1 MTDLILMMEEIQ
13 KNMKTGT
20 TTVGILAKDAVVLAA
35 ERKATMGYL
44 VASQDAEKIHQ
55 VDERLG
61 VTIAGLVGDA
71 QALIR
76 YIKAELKLYTLSEGK
91 KMSVESSSTLIG
103 NILYSRRFYPYI
115 VQLVVAGYD
124 EKPSLFTLSPD
135 GSMMPE
141 KYFSTGSGSPVAFGV
156 LENEFSEG
164 MGMEE
169 AKKLAIRAVRAATKR
184 DIASGG
190 SGIDAV
196 IISKSGYKKV
206 SGEEVKKL
214 AA

>member
-1 MTDLILMMEEIQ
+1 MMEQIE

-20 TTVGILAKDAVVLAA
+20 TTVGIMANGAVVLAA

-44 VASQDAEKIHQ
+44 VASQDAEKIYQ
-55 VDERLG
+55 IDDKLG
-61 VTIAGLVGDA
+61 MTIAGVVGDA

-76 YIKAELKLYTLSEGK
+76 YVRAELKLYELQEGR
-91 KMSVESSSTLIG
+91 KMGTEAASTLIA

-124 EKPSLFTLSPD
+124 QKPWLFTMSPD
-135 GSMMPE
+135 GSVMPE
-141 KYFSTGSGSPVAFGV
+141 KYFSTGSGSPIAFGV
-156 LENEFSEG
+156 LENEFKDG
-164 MGMEE
+164 MTIEE
-169 AKKLAIRAVRAATKR
+169 AKRLAIRSVRAATKR

-196 IISKSGYKKV
+196 VISGAGFKRV
-206 SGEEVKKL
+206 SDEEVKKI